1 MSGRFRIA
9 IYMRLSKGDHTARD
23 FPLGDK
29 IAYEE
34 IGCES
39 AGYEGTS
46 REESNSIRMQ
56 RRLLREFVATHFKDY
71 ELLEFEDDGYSGTSF
86 NRPGVSRLLEM
97 VRNMEID
104 CIIVK
109 DFSRF
114 SRDYIDLGAYMEQI
128 FPFMGVRFISVN
140 DGYDSADKRFAA
152 GELDISFKN
161 LLYDLYSKDL
171 SVKVK
176 SALSVR
182 KERGQYISANSP
194 FGYIKSGEDRHM
206 LLIEE
211 GEAEVVRRIFALAMQ
226 GCSSADIA
234 RLFNREG
241 VKTPMQFRVEKGET
255 GRRPKKGIFIWQ
267 ASTVCQILRNQ
278 VYVGDIVYGKTEKA
292 TVGGKN
298 RLKPRG
304 EWKIY
309 TNHHAPIIDRCTFQI
324 LQEKQ
329 GISKNKPGKAQ
340 DSLNEKNV
348 PYPSDGRQAQH
359 PLIGK
364 LVCGC
369 CGRNLCFR
377 KLTEPCFVCPY
388 RYVDFREK
396 CVGKA
401 NVPELEHY
409 VLSEMQSHVL
419 QMEGE
424 ENLKIRCREIAGK
437 KREKWQKKRQQ
448 LQREETLLKKHRV
461 EIYETYSADRKD
473 SDGGKESNGNQAV
486 NGDFLERENLL
497 RTKLAEI
504 EKKKMTIMVKNKEAE
519 EKMTYWG
526 QIVDREPETAGM
538 MSCLGLTELTRRNV
552 SELIDKIVV
561 YGGENVKKEKNVVT
575 KKESETEKDKI
586 GKDETGKNKT
596 GKNETE
602 KDETEKDKIEKKER
616 EENAKESGMQ
626 KYEIHWM
633 EWERV
638 KLFQHLCDTGGD

>member
-1 MSGRFRIA
+1 MSRRFRIA
-9 IYMRLSKGDHTARD
+9 IYMRLSKGDHAVRNLFLQDERSREGIRT
-23 FPLGDK
+23 
-29 IAYEE
+29 
-34 IGCES
+34 ES
-39 AGYEGTS
+39 ANTGIPDTESTNTETFNTKMPPTEIEHIEIFHTKTS
-46 REESNSIRMQ
+46 QDRICCEESNSIRMQ

-86 NRPGVSRLLEM
+86 NRPGVIRLLEM

-114 SRDYIDLGAYMEQI
+114 SRDYIELGAYMEQI

-182 KERGQYISANSP
+182 KERGQYISSNSP
-194 FGYIKSGEDRHM
+194 FGYMKSGEDRHM

-211 GEAEVVRRIFALAMQ
+211 GEAEVVRRIFNLALQ
-226 GCSSADIA
+226 GYSSADIA

-278 VYVGDIVYGKTEKA
+278 VYVGDLVYGKTEKE

-298 RLKPRG
+298 RLKPRS

-309 TNHHAPIIDRCTFQI
+309 ANHHEPIIDWKIFQI
-324 LQEKQ
+324 LQVKK
-329 GISKNKPGKAQ
+329 GIKKGK
-340 DSLNEKNV
+340 SGKLPLLLIEKNV
-348 PYPSDGRQAQH
+348 PYPSDGKKSQH
-359 PLIGK
+359 PLTGK

-369 CGRNLCFR
+369 CGRNLCLR
-377 KLTEPCFVCPY
+377 KMAVPYFVCPY
-388 RYVDFREK
+388 RYVNLREK
-396 CVGKA
+396 CVEKA
-401 NVPELEHY
+401 DVSELERY

-424 ENLKIRCREIAGK
+424 EYLKIRCREIAEK
-437 KREKWQKKRQQ
+437 KRKKWQKKRQR
-448 LQREETLLKKHRV
+448 LQREEILLKKQRV
-461 EIYETYSADRKD
+461 DIYEAYSADRKAP
-473 SDGGKESNGNQAV
+473 DGGKESNGNQAV
-486 NGDFLERENLL
+486 TGDFSDRENHL
-497 RTKLAEI
+497 RTKLTEM
-504 EKKKMTIMVKNKEAE
+504 EKKEMTIMVNETEAE
-519 EKMTYWG
+519 EKIAYWG

-561 YGGENVKKEKNVVT
+561 YGGENVKK
-575 KKESETEKDKI
+575 SE
-586 GKDETGKNKT
+586 
-596 GKNETE
+596 
-602 KDETEKDKIEKKER
+602 
-616 EENAKESGMQ
+616 MQ
-626 KYEIHWM
+626 KIEIHWT

-638 KLFQHLCDTGGD
+638 KLFQHLCDTGGN

>member
-1 MSGRFRIA
+1 
-9 IYMRLSKGDHTARD
+9 MRLSKGDHAVRNS
-23 FPLGDK
+23 PLQDK
-29 IAYEE
+29 SLREGIIQTE
-34 IGCES
+34 IFHTE
-39 AGYEGTS
+39 TS
-46 REESNSIRMQ
+46 QDRIDCEESNSIRMQ
-56 RRLLREFVATHFKDY
+56 RKLLQEFVSARFKDY

-86 NRPGVSRLLEM
+86 NRPGAIRLLEM
-97 VRNMEID
+97 VRNMEVD

-114 SRDYIDLGAYMEQI
+114 SRDYIELGAYMEQI

-140 DGYDSADKRFAA
+140 DGYDSADKRYAA

-182 KERGQYISANSP
+182 KERGQYISTSSP
-194 FGYIKSGEDRHM
+194 FGYMKSGEDRHM

-211 GEAEVVRRIFALAMQ
+211 GEAEIVRRIFALALQ

-255 GRRPKKGIFIWQ
+255 GRHPKKGIFIWQ

-278 VYVGDIVYGKTEKA
+278 VYVGDLVYGKTEKE

-304 EWKIY
+304 EWKSY
-309 TNHHAPIIDRCTFQI
+309 AGHHEPIIDRKTFQL

-329 GISKNKPGKAQ
+329 VIRKKKSGKAPQ
-340 DSLNEKNV
+340 LLIEKNM
-348 PYPSDGRQAQH
+348 PHSPDRRTAQH
-359 PLIGK
+359 PLTGK

-369 CGRNLCFR
+369 CGRNLCLR
-377 KLTEPCFVCPY
+377 KLAEPCFICPY
-388 RYVDFREK
+388 RYVDLREK
-396 CVGKA
+396 CVEKA
-401 NVPELEHY
+401 DALELERY

-424 ENLKIRCREIAGK
+424 ENLKIRCREIAEK
-437 KREKWQKKRQQ
+437 KREKWQKKRQR
-448 LQREETLLKKHRV
+448 LQRKEILLKKQRV
-461 EIYETYSADRKD
+461 EIYEAYSADRKD

-486 NGDFLERENLL
+486 TENFADRENLL
-497 RTKLAEI
+497 RIMLAEA
-504 EKKKMTIMVKNKEAE
+504 EKEEMTIIVNDAEAE
-519 EKMTYWG
+519 KEIAHWG
-526 QIVDREPETAGM
+526 QIIDRGLETTGM
-538 MSCLGLTELTRRNV
+538 MSCLGLAELTRRNV

-561 YGGENVKKEKNVVT
+561 YGGE
-575 KKESETEKDKI
+575 KI
-586 GKDETGKNKT
+586 
-596 GKNETE
+596 
-602 KDETEKDKIEKKER
+602 
-616 EENAKESGMQ
+616 
-626 KYEIHWM
+626 EIHWT

-638 KLFQHLCDTGGD
+638 KPFQHLCDTGGN